1 MAHDLVNMYWAVR
14 SSRVERKIGVED
26 MPDDPDNEE
35 IMTWAVRHIEAQH
48 RVMVK
53 DSQLI
58 RELRIAAESGA

>member
-48 RVMVK
+48 RVMAK

>member
-14 SSRVERKIGVED
+14 SSRVEQKIGVED

>member
-1 MAHDLVNMYWAVR
+1 MSHDLVNMYWAVR